1 MAAGR
6 YSPDRKKPQ
15 HREPFVDNRDHGE
28 GKYSMSD
35 VVTKLQKVFNSTFN
49 NDDLSIT
56 MSTRPE
62 DVEGWD
68 SLGHVTLASN
78 IEQEFHVS
86 LDVDELM
93 EMENVG
99 SIVRIL
105 EGKLR
110 S

>member
-1 MAAGR
+1 
-6 YSPDRKKPQ
+6 
-15 HREPFVDNRDHGE
+15 
-28 GKYSMSD
+28 MSD
-35 VVTKLQKVFNSTFN
+35 VLLKLQKIFNSTFDTEN
-49 NDDLSIT
+49 SSIT
-56 MSTRPE
+56 MNTVPD

-78 IEQEFHVS
+78 IEQEFHVN

-105 EGKLR
+105 EGKLGDPR
-110 S
+110 

>member
-1 MAAGR
+1 
-6 YSPDRKKPQ
+6 
-15 HREPFVDNRDHGE
+15 
-28 GKYSMSD
+28 MSD
-35 VVTKLQKVFNSTFN
+35 VLLKLQKVFNSTFDAEN
-49 NDDLSIT
+49 SPIT
-56 MSTRPE
+56 MNTGPD

-78 IEQEFHVS
+78 IEQEFHVN

-105 EGKLR
+105 EGKLGG
-110 S
+110 

>member
-1 MAAGR
+1 
-6 YSPDRKKPQ
+6 
-15 HREPFVDNRDHGE
+15 
-28 GKYSMSD
+28 MSD
-35 VVTKLQKVFNSTFN
+35 VLVKLQKVFNSTFDAQN
-49 NDDLSIT
+49 FPIT
-56 MSTRPE
+56 MNTAPE

-78 IEQEFHVS
+78 IEQEFHVN

-105 EGKLR
+105 EAKL
-110 S
+110 SA

>member
-1 MAAGR
+1 
-6 YSPDRKKPQ
+6 
-15 HREPFVDNRDHGE
+15 
-28 GKYSMSD
+28 MSD
-35 VVTKLQKVFNSTFN
+35 VLLKLQKVFSETF
-49 NDDLSIT
+49 DIEDRPIT
-56 MSTRPE
+56 MKTVPD

-93 EMENVG
+93 EMENVK

-105 EGKLR
+105 EGKLGG
-110 S
+110 

>member
-1 MAAGR
+1 
-6 YSPDRKKPQ
+6 
-15 HREPFVDNRDHGE
+15 
-28 GKYSMSD
+28 
-35 VVTKLQKVFNSTFN
+35 
-49 NDDLSIT
+49 
-56 MSTRPE
+56 
-62 DVEGWD
+62 
-68 SLGHVTLASN
+68 LASN